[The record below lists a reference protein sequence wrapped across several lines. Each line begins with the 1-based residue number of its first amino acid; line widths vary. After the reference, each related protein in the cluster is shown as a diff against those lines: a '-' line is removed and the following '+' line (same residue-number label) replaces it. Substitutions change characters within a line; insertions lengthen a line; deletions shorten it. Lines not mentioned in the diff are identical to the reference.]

1 MHRLFKKKE
10 ILTVPN
16 LLSLFRLA
24 LIPVIV
30 WLYSKAKLY
39 YAAAG
44 VIVLSGLS
52 DIVDGFIARRFNMVS
67 DFGKILDPV
76 ADKLTQ
82 AALLFC
88 LLSRYKLMWALIAVF
103 AVREIVMI
111 IMGLVTI
118 KKSDEVNSAQ
128 WYGKVNTVVLY
139 SVMMLLILFPSIP
152 DAAANVMICVSG
164 AVIIM
169 SLVLYARFYFKFLRN
184 CAQSKG
190 VNA

>member
-10 ILTVPN
+10 ILTLPN

-128 WYGKVNTVVLY
+128 WYGKANTVVLY
-139 SVMMLLILFPSIP
+139 AVMMILILFPGVP
-152 DAAANVMICVSG
+152 DIAANIMICACG
-164 AVIIM
+164 AMIIL
-169 SLVLYARFYFKFLRN
+169 SLVLYARFYFGLMR
-184 CAQSKG
+184 SLKG
-190 VNA
+190 ANE